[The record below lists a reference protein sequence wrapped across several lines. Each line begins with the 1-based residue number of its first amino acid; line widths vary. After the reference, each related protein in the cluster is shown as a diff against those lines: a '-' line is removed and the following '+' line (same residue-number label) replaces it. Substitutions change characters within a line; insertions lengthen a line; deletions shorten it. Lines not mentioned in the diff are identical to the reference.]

1 MAAYVKGSLSGLFS
15 KWPALALLFGVV
27 ALGGCAQ
34 QPVMPQ
40 VDQSLPEQWSSPL
53 GSEQGWPDQH
63 WWQGFQSD
71 ELTQLV
77 QEALS
82 HNFDLAAAA
91 ARVLQAEAQVRVSGA
106 TLLPGIDLDL
116 RSSRQGEVG
125 EGGSSSYGAG
135 LSASYEIDF
144 WGKNWSA
151 LSASEASLEAS
162 RFDQDTVR
170 LTTTAAVANTYLQVL
185 SLRDRLRIA
194 QLNLENAQR
203 VLELTE
209 LRVNTGAAS
218 PLELAQ
224 QRSVVAQQRAGIPAI
239 RQQEREAMAALAAL
253 LGKPPQLLE
262 IEGDTLVG
270 LQAPPV
276 VAGLPSELLQR
287 RPDIRR
293 AEAQL
298 YAAAA
303 NVAAARASLFPSV
316 RLTASLGLQGQEVS
330 SLFDGNPAYSLGAS
344 LLQPIFDAG
353 RLKAQKE
360 LAEARQLELIQ
371 TYRSAIVDAFADVD
385 TALTA
390 IEHLRQQRQLQDE
403 VLEQARLTLSLAEIR
418 YREGAEDLLTVLD
431 AQRTYYSA
439 QDQRLQL
446 ELAALQALVDLYRA
460 LGGGWPVAEV
470 G

>member
-1 MAAYVKGSLSGLFS
+1 MVKGDFFGFLPKGLV
-15 KWPALALLFGVV
+15 LALSVGAFVLT
-27 ALGGCAQ
+27 GCAQ
-34 QPVMPQ
+34 QPVMPD
-40 VDQSLPEQWSSPL
+40 VEQSLPEQWSSSF
-53 GSEQGWPDQH
+53 GSDQAWPDQE
-63 WWQGFQSD
+63 WWQNFHSE
-71 ELTQLV
+71 ELTRLV
-77 QEALS
+77 QDALS
-82 HNFDLAAAA
+82 NNFDLAAAA
-91 ARVLQAEAQVRVSGA
+91 ARIMQAEAQVRVSGA
-106 TLLPGIDLDL
+106 TLLPGIDLDF
-116 RSSRQGEVG
+116 RTSRQGELG

-144 WGKNWSA
+144 WGKNRAA

-162 RFDQDTVR
+162 RFDRDTVM
-170 LTTTAAVANTYLQVL
+170 LTTTASVANTYLQVL

-194 QLNLENAQR
+194 QLNLDNAQR

-224 QRSVVAQQRAGIPAI
+224 QRSVVAQQRASIPPI
-239 RQQEREAMAALAAL
+239 RQQEREAIAALAAL

-262 IEGDTLVG
+262 IAGETLVG
-270 LQAPPV
+270 MQAPPV

-287 RPDIRR
+287 RPDVRR
-293 AEAQL
+293 VEAQL
-298 YAAAA
+298 YGAAA
-303 NVAAARASLFPSV
+303 NVAVARASLFPSV
-316 RLTASLGLQGQEVS
+316 RLTGSLGLQGQEVS

-353 RLKAQKE
+353 RLAAQKD

-371 TYRSAIVDAFADVD
+371 SYRSVIVDAFADVD

-390 IEHLRQQRQLQDE
+390 IEHLRQQQQLQDE
-403 VLEQARLTLSLAEIR
+403 VLEQANLTLNLAEVR
-418 YREGAEDLLTVLD
+418 YREGAENLLTVLD

-446 ELAALQALVDLYRA
+446 ELRALQAVVDLYRA
-460 LGGGWPVAEV
+460 LGGGWQAVDV
-470 G
+470 Q